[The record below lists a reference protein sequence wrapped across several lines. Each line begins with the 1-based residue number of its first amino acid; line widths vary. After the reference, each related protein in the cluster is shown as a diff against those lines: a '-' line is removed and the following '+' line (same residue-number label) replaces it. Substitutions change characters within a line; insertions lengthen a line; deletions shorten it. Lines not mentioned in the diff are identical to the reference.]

1 MKTPKNFEQG
11 MTQLEQ
17 LLDKLADPDT
27 TLDQSIALYGQAAQ
41 LVQFCEKAL
50 DDAKLQVEQIDQT
63 LLQAAPVKPEEE

>member
-11 MTQLEQ
+11 MEQLEQ

-41 LVQFCEKAL
+41 LVQFCEGSLAQ
-50 DDAKLQVEQIDQT
+50 AKLQIEQIDQT
-63 LLQAAPVKPEEE
+63 VLQASAKTEEG

>member
-11 MTQLEQ
+11 MGQLEQ

-41 LVQFCEKAL
+41 LVRFCEESLAQ
-50 DDAKLQVEQIDQT
+50 AKLQIEQIDQT
-63 LLQAAPVKPEEE
+63 LLSASPTQTEED

>member
-11 MTQLEQ
+11 MEQLEQ

-41 LVQFCEKAL
+41 LVQFCEGSLAP
-50 DDAKLQVEQIDQT
+50 AKLQIEQIDQT
-63 LLQAAPVKPEEE
+63 VLQASAKTEEG

>member
-11 MTQLEQ
+11 MEQLEQ

-41 LVQFCEKAL
+41 LVQFCEGSLAQ
-50 DDAKLQVEQIDQT
+50 AKLQVEQIDQT
-63 LLQAAPVKPEEE
+63 VLQASAKTEEG